1 MITGFGDFGDQIT
14 GSGSGDC
21 EGQTLQKAA
30 DHMMCVI
37 FTLFLLRYNSRT
49 GKYKA

>member
-14 GSGSGDC
+14 GSGDC

-30 DHMMCVI
+30 DHMRCVI
-37 FTLFLLRYNSRT
+37 FTLFLLRNNS
-49 GKYKA
+49 KKLKA